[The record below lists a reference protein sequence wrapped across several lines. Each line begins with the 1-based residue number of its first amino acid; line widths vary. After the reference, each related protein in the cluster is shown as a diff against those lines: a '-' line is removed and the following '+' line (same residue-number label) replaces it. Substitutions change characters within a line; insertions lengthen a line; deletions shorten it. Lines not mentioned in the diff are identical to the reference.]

1 MYLLELPE
9 LQKKVRFQEYQKEM
23 MDLENPDN
31 NTILSKELSL
41 NLDSK
46 KTSVNNNV
54 MIIGGAGSGSSRSF
68 IIPNILQ
75 CNSSF
80 VINDP
85 DGTYLRSTGS
95 LLKKNGYNIKV
106 FNLGNPDHSNHY
118 NFFDHIKTEVDVMT
132 ASKCIVR
139 TIRVLPPDSFRAK
152 ATESLLNAL
161 LLYVKDSPDISEKDK
176 TFERVYEILAPAK
189 DDINAFVDDF
199 SKKMA
204 TRTGLA
210 KAA

>member
-9 LQKKVRFQEYQKEM
+9 LQKKERFQKYQKEM
-23 MDLENPDN
+23 MDLENPAN

-54 MIIGGAGSGSSRSF
+54 MIIGGAGSGASRSF

-204 TRTGLA
+204 AKTGLA